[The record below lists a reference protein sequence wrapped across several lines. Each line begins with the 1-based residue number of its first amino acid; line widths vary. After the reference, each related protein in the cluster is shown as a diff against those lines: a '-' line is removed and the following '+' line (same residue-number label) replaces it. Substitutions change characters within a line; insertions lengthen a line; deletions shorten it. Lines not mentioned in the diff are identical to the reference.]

1 MLNELIV
8 KNIVLIKNLS
18 IDLKPGLSV
27 LTGETGA
34 GKSILLDSIG
44 LILGNR
50 VDFTLIRK
58 GTSEACVIGIFKI
71 EENHPVISS
80 LDKYGISFNSELI
93 IRREIKIDGKS
104 KCFVND
110 TLVTR
115 NALIEIAD
123 FLIEVQGQFEDRG
136 LLNANTHL
144 LLLDSF
150 ANHNNLIEN
159 TKKSYECMRI
169 LKESIKETEINVKKI
184 NEDNNWIKE
193 SLDELVILD
202 PKFGEED
209 ELDKNKKF
217 LINHEKIFNA
227 IGQSKEII
235 EQENGLEDLNNQI
248 NKIIDSIKIYDRRN
262 INEALEKINII
273 KVEIEDLKNIIKSE
287 NLEMNEND
295 QNLEVIEDRLHSL
308 RSHARKHD
316 CKVNDL
322 IEVKK
327 DLVSKL
333 EKISNEKEGLE
344 DLYKEYQNAID
355 TFVSKSTLLSNNRKK
370 YAEILTNKI
379 NLELP
384 HLKLENANIEI
395 KFEELNIEN
404 ASNTGID
411 KVIFLATTN
420 YGADMLP
427 INKIASGGE
436 LSRFLLAVKV
446 VLESVIHNR
455 TIIFDEI
462 DSGIGGATANAVGSR
477 LAKLGKK
484 YQTLVVT
491 HSPQVTSKGHHHY
504 IVQKDTTNS
513 ITTTNVSKLNEN
525 QRVEEVARMVSG
537 NIITAEAR
545 EAASKLLDTK

>member
-327 DLVSKL
+327 DLESKL
-333 EKISNEKEGLE
+333 EKISNEKESLE

>member
-273 KVEIEDLKNIIKSE
+273 KVEIEELKNIIKSE

-333 EKISNEKEGLE
+333 EKISNEKESLE

-420 YGADMLP
+420 YDADMLP

>member
-1 MLNELIV
+1 
-8 KNIVLIKNLS
+8 
-18 IDLKPGLSV
+18 
-27 LTGETGA
+27 
-34 GKSILLDSIG
+34 
-44 LILGNR
+44 
-50 VDFTLIRK
+50 
-58 GTSEACVIGIFKI
+58 
-71 EENHPVISS
+71 
-80 LDKYGISFNSELI
+80 
-93 IRREIKIDGKS
+93 
-104 KCFVND
+104 
-110 TLVTR
+110 
-115 NALIEIAD
+115 
-123 FLIEVQGQFEDRG
+123 
-136 LLNANTHL
+136 
-144 LLLDSF
+144 
-150 ANHNNLIEN
+150 
-159 TKKSYECMRI
+159 
-169 LKESIKETEINVKKI
+169 
-184 NEDNNWIKE
+184 
-193 SLDELVILD
+193 
-202 PKFGEED
+202 
-209 ELDKNKKF
+209 
-217 LINHEKIFNA
+217 
-227 IGQSKEII
+227 
-235 EQENGLEDLNNQI
+235 
-248 NKIIDSIKIYDRRN
+248 
-262 INEALEKINII
+262 
-273 KVEIEDLKNIIKSE
+273 
-287 NLEMNEND
+287 MNEND